1 MNKRQTNHQTMHFVV
16 LETLA
21 DNQPIIAAEPLV
33 AEVVTDFKTI
43 IDHIIATNAIKQ
55 TSDTGGYTANKNKAL
70 DAVFTLAVA
79 LGLKA
84 KAYARKVNDAVLL
97 KAVDYSSSTLHNMP
111 ESNALAICNTMVTA
125 ITPHLDAL
133 LPYKITADNLANLQA
148 AMDTAIPLTAKRDT
162 VDNTHTQS
170 TATLTDLF
178 KQAGNT
184 LDALDDL
191 IEGQLNE
198 THPDFVAIYFIARRI
213 NSTRGGGKSGDGG
226 EEKK

>member
-21 DNQPIIAAEPLV
+21 DNQPIIATEPLV

-43 IDHIIATNAIKQ
+43 VDHIIATNAIKQ

-97 KAVDYSSSTLHNMP
+97 KAVDYSISTLHNMP
-111 ESNALAICNTMVTA
+111 ESNALAVCNAMVTA
-125 ITPHLDAL
+125 ITPHLSTL
-133 LPYKITADNLANLQA
+133 LPYKITADNLASLQA
-148 AMDTAIPLTAKRDT
+148 AMDTATPLTAKRDT
-162 VDNTHTQS
+162 VDITHTQS
-170 TATLTDLF
+170 TATLADLF
-178 KQAGNT
+178 TQASNT

-191 IEGQLNE
+191 IEGQLTE
-198 THPDFVAIYFIARRI
+198 THPDFVDIYFIARRI
-213 NSTRGGGKSGDGG
+213 NSTRGGGKSEDGG
-226 EEKK
+226 EVKK